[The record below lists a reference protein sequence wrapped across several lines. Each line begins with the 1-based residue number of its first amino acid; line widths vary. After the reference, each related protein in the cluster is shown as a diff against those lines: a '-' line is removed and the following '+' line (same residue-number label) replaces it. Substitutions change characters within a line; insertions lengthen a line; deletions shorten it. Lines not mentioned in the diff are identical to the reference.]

1 MTRTLRMLPLLA
13 ALALG
18 GTSALDAQ
26 SLDAASAEA
35 LAATLRLLQD
45 PVARDA
51 ALAGS
56 PQGPALDR
64 DIQALTGGSPA
75 LTQELYALAAQ
86 VFSELALNSG
96 GDLGRMN
103 QALDGGRGNPA
114 GFAAFLSPE
123 TLARLRDLASRISDR
138 KR

>member
-1 MTRTLRMLPLLA
+1 MTRTRYLLPLLVTLV
-13 ALALG
+13 LA
-18 GTSALDAQ
+18 GTHAVEAQ

-51 ALAGS
+51 ALAGN
-56 PQGPALDR
+56 PQGAALDR
-64 DIQALTGGSPA
+64 DIQALTGSPA
-75 LTQELYALAAQ
+75 LTQEFYALAAQ
-86 VFSELALNSG
+86 VFAELTLNSG

-103 QALDGGRGNPA
+103 QALASGRGNPA
-114 GFAAFLSPE
+114 GFAAFLSPD
-123 TLARLRDLASRISDR
+123 TLTRLRDLATRISDR

>member
-1 MTRTLRMLPLLA
+1 MTRTLCVLPLLV

-18 GTSALDAQ
+18 EVPALEAQ

-45 PVARDA
+45 PAARDA
-51 ALAGS
+51 TLAGS
-56 PQGPALDR
+56 PQAAALDR
-64 DIQALTGGSPA
+64 EIQAMTGSPA
-75 LTQELYALAAQ
+75 LTQEFYALAAQ
-86 VFSELALNSG
+86 VFSELTLNSG

-103 QALDGGRGNPA
+103 QALDRGRGDPA

-123 TLARLRDLASRISDR
+123 TLARLRDLAARISDR

>member
-1 MTRTLRMLPLLA
+1 MTRTRYLLPLLM

-18 GTSALDAQ
+18 GASALEAQ
-26 SLDAASAEA
+26 SLDPASAEA

-45 PVARDA
+45 PAARDA
-51 ALAGS
+51 ALGGS
-56 PQGPALDR
+56 PQGAVIDR
-64 DIQALTGGSPA
+64 DIQAMTGGSPA
-75 LTQELYALAAQ
+75 LTQEFYALAAQ
-86 VFSELALNSG
+86 VFSELTLNSG

-103 QALDGGRGNPA
+103 QALASGRGDPA

-123 TLARLRDLASRISDR
+123 TLARLRDLATRISDR

>member
-1 MTRTLRMLPLLA
+1 MTRTCCI
-13 ALALG
+13 LALLV
-18 GTSALDAQ
+18 ALVLGETPAAKAQ

-45 PVARDA
+45 PAARDA

-56 PQGPALDR
+56 PQGAALDR
-64 DIQALTGGSPA
+64 DIQAMTGGSPA
-75 LTQELYALAAQ
+75 LTQEFYALAAQ
-86 VFSELALNSG
+86 VFTELTLNSG

-103 QALDGGRGNPA
+103 QALASGQGNPA

-123 TLARLRDLASRISDR
+123 TLARLRDLATRISDR